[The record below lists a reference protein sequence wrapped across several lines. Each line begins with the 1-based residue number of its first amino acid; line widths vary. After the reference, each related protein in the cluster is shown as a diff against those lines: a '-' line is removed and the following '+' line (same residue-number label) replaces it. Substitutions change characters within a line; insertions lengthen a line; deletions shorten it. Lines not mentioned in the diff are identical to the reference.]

1 MPQTKKKMYASD
13 RFGRT
18 RRIVNTLRKSFSN
31 MLKTYNLSV
40 KKQEDVP
47 KMDRLLLQPQVT
59 FVLVK
64 ADWCGHCKNFEPKWQ
79 NLTQVPGRTANMV
92 KIPVEL
98 QKNSQVLKN
107 VPIDGVPTVLKVKN
121 GTVTAVNIDEA
132 NDPDLMQQEVTR
144 PSNVPINGAPLA
156 NAIVNENPS
165 IAVEEEEEPAGQ
177 MPTQEMEEIVNQLNK
192 NPRNLG
198 ETNGSR
204 AENQAVLNLATP
216 QANEE
221 SPPVNTKMINS
232 INLAERIE
240 PATTTREPVSQI
252 PPPVPNTIPE
262 PIPAPIPVQA
272 PSEPED
278 TSMVQ
283 LTPPAVVDELMNQKV
298 KKIENIIN
306 MEQNQ
311 VTKQRGGAKRHS
323 RKQKKA
329 KLLALLKHL
338 TRRSRKI

>member
-1 MPQTKKKMYASD
+1 
-13 RFGRT
+13 
-18 RRIVNTLRKSFSN
+18 
-31 MLKTYNLSV
+31 
-40 KKQEDVP
+40 
-47 KMDRLLLQPQVT
+47 
-59 FVLVK
+59 
-64 ADWCGHCKNFEPKWQ
+64 
-79 NLTQVPGRTANMV
+79 MV